1 MGPGTII
8 PYTIIPKPFFLGA
21 RIVPESL
28 GIIVPITGK
37 IRTIFGSFY
46 SDFSDYTQFFWLGI
60 IGVMLYPIFGYNPYF
75 WV

>member
-1 MGPGTII
+1 MKVGTII
-8 PYTIIPKPFFLGA
+8 PYTFIPKPFFLGA

-46 SDFSDYTQFFWLGI
+46 SDFSDYTQFFL
-60 IGVMLYPIFGYNPYF
+60 VGYNWCHVIPNF

>member
-1 MGPGTII
+1 MRVGTII
-8 PYTIIPKPFFLGA
+8 PFTIIPKPFVLGG

-28 GIIVPITGK
+28 GKIVPITGK

-60 IGVMLYPIFGYNPYF
+60 IVLMLYPIFGYNPYF